1 MVVTVS
7 PQSRASLAARF
18 GVDDAMEA
26 GERLVGYLK
35 RHLGVDFVFDEMFG
49 RELSL
54 LESAEEFV
62 ERYRKWTA
70 DNDDGV
76 GMTTTM
82 NADPTSEE
90 ASSHNRPLPMLAS
103 ACPGWICYA
112 EKTHG
117 NFILPYISTV
127 KSPQQILGWLY
138 RDRFMRSLPKT
149 YRVHGGCERNNVLLQ
164 LSRSSFPCM

>member
-35 RHLGVDFVFDEMFG
+35 RHLGVDFVFDETFG

-70 DNDDGV
+70 DDG
-76 GMTTTM
+76 GDGTTTTI
-82 NADPTSEE
+82 NNSTSKDG
-90 ASSHNRPLPMLAS
+90 APLNQSLPMLAS